1 MDAAVRKSLC
11 YFLLLFLLLFLAL
24 PGITVLVTLLILHPQ
39 KPIFSIQTVK
49 VESYKL
55 QVKSDKEIFLSS
67 LLSLNLTALNP
78 NKVGISYD
86 TSRLHILDQDHDD
99 DDDDGITVGMLRVP
113 RFHQPPKSKDINVA
127 AQVIFGCVNLSKI
140 LSGKLLLQQQDNAN
154 TNKIS
159 LSQSQFRIL
168 GDVKAQVHLFHL
180 PLPKFKVQIYS
191 YSFQEKKKERI
202 IKLILFVYIY
212 IGFSGLRHKD

>member
-24 PGITVLVTLLILHPQ
+24 PGTTVLVTLLILHPQ

-86 TSRLHILDQDHDD
+86 TSRLHILDQD
-99 DDDDGITVGMLRVP
+99 DDGITVGMLRVP

-140 LSGKLLLQQQDNAN
+140 LSGKLLLQQQQQDNAN

-180 PLPKFKVQIYS
+180 PLPKFKVQ
-191 YSFQEKKKERI
+191 FF
-202 IKLILFVYIY
+202 LNL
-212 IGFSGLRHKD
+212 

>member
-24 PGITVLVTLLILHPQ
+24 PAITVLVTLLILHPQ

-86 TSRLHILDQDHDD
+86 TSRLHILDQDDD

-113 RFHQPPKSKDINVA
+113 RFHQPPMSKDINVA

-140 LSGKLLLQQQDNAN
+140 LSGKLLLQQQQQDNAN

-180 PLPKFKVQIYS
+180 PLPKFKVQI
-191 YSFQEKKKERI
+191 F
-202 IKLILFVYIY
+202 LNL
-212 IGFSGLRHKD
+212 

>member
-24 PGITVLVTLLILHPQ
+24 PGTTVLVTLLILHPQ

-86 TSRLHILDQDHDD
+86 TSRLHILDQDD

-140 LSGKLLLQQQDNAN
+140 LSGNLLLQQQQQQDNAN

-180 PLPKFKVQIYS
+180 PLPKFKVQI
-191 YSFQEKKKERI
+191 F
-202 IKLILFVYIY
+202 LNL
-212 IGFSGLRHKD
+212 